1 MTSNWLGLSQH
12 MALLPPFCEVVTAF
26 ALFGPESMPLLGDWE
41 GDGDA
46 HQCPMVPP
54 GKDDFLQRETGS
66 RHAVCC
72 SWSWQT
78 RLGCPQQLGCPQ
90 PLGRFNHDLDPS
102 FPSGW
107 RMKICQ
113 LSIYRPSQHHVI
125 HHHSQPSLDFN
136 RSNAKMCEVVR
147 PWLVRMHAPSYGLQ
161 CAASTRR
168 KPVADLTEQRF
179 TSIVHIRT
187 HTHMYIYIHMY
198 AYIIIYICMYAN
210 IYIYMCVYVHIHWYT

>member
-1 MTSNWLGLSQH
+1 MDLQLVGFISAYGTF
-12 MALLPPFCEVVTAF
+12 LPPFCEVVTAF
-26 ALFGPESMPLLGDWE
+26 ALFGPESMLLLGDWE
-41 GDGDA
+41 SDGDG
-46 HQCPMVPP
+46 HRPMVFP

-78 RLGCPQQLGCPQ
+78 RLGCPQR
-90 PLGRFNHDLDPS
+90 LGRFNIFNHDLDPS

-107 RMKICQ
+107 RMKMCQ

-125 HHHSQPSLDFN
+125 HHHSQPFLDFN

-168 KPVADLTEQRF
+168 KPVADVTEQRF
-179 TSIVHIRT
+179 TSIGHIRT
-187 HTHMYIYIHMY
+187 HTHVYIY
-198 AYIIIYICMYAN
+198 IYICMQ
-210 IYIYMCVYVHIHWYT
+210 IYIYVCVCMYTYIDIHNKWY